1 MIVPLTAPGQ
11 RKYHDDIS
19 DAGVP
24 EQGARQDLSPQTV
37 TRSAAENTKAPVFD
51 RGLSMFH

>member
-37 TRSAAENTKAPVFD
+37 TRSASENTKAPVFD
-51 RGLSMFH
+51 RSLSMFH